1 MFEYPVLTLA
11 RVAVVLMGSTVAYYS
26 IDGYMQLR
34 KRPMLWMAV
43 GFVLLSSSMVIQGLV
58 YELEL
63 GSIFSAL
70 YVQTVIMMLGMLA
83 VLYALVC
90 RE

>member
-11 RVAVVLMGSTVAYYS
+11 RVAVVLMGSVVAYYS
-26 IDGYMQLR
+26 IDGYLQLR
-34 KRPMLWMAV
+34 KLPMLWMSV

-58 YELEL
+58 YELRL

-70 YVQTVIMMLGMLA
+70 YVQTVIMMLGMIA